1 MVYKL
6 VINKF
11 VTIAIKLLLFTSSKT
26 HLTVGGHV
34 LLIFALE
41 SSCITRDDLNRK
53 KQPLLQ
59 NILA

>member
-11 VTIAIKLLLFTSSKT
+11 MNIALKLLLITSSKT
-26 HLTVGGHV
+26 HLTVGGYV

-41 SSCITRDDLNRK
+41 SSCITSDDLTRK
-53 KQPLLQ
+53 KKPLLQ
-59 NILA
+59 YILA

>member
-11 VTIAIKLLLFTSSKT
+11 MNIAVKLLLITSSKT
-26 HLTVGGHV
+26 HLTVGGYV

-41 SSCITRDDLNRK
+41 SSCITSQK
-53 KQPLLQ
+53 KKPLLQ
-59 NILA
+59 YILA